1 MSASSN
7 NRPSDEFVRALTEN
21 QTALLG
27 YCQASLGH
35 GDEAKEA
42 HQRTNI
48 VLWKKCGDWDEKTE
62 FVRWAISVA
71 KFQVLGVIR
80 DRNRERERYVF
91 DSDVVE
97 LMVDESQEAAR
108 ERSGFE
114 EVEALNACLARLSDK
129 NREVLSAYYT
139 QGFSMQEVA
148 ERFDKGLSAAKVML
162 LRLRRKL
169 GECIEK
175 KMAEEGTA

>member
-1 MSASSN
+1 MTDTLAN
-7 NRPSDEFVRALTEN
+7 NPSEKFVRALTES
-21 QTALLG
+21 QTAIRG

-48 VLWKKCGDWDEKTE
+48 VLWKKCGDWNENTE
-62 FVRWAISVA
+62 FVHWAIGVA

-80 DRNRERERYVF
+80 DRTRERERYVF

-97 LMVDESQEAAR
+97 LMADESQETAKAASSSD
-108 ERSGFE
+108 EM
-114 EVEALNACLARLSDK
+114 EALKACLAQLSEK
-129 NREVLSAYYT
+129 NREILSAYYA
-139 QGFSMQEVA
+139 QGCSMQEVA
-148 ERFDKGLSAAKVML
+148 DRFDKGLSAVKVML

-169 GECIEK
+169 GDCIEQ
-175 KMAEEGTA
+175 KMARGDAV